1 MIWKKKIFA
10 RLSAKTIETVLKSEL
25 SEELNDDPYEAK
37 DGDNQNGHYS
47 KKVRMSAV
55 ETNLQVTRDQKGEYG
70 RKLWRNM

>member
-1 MIWKKKIFA
+1 
-10 RLSAKTIETVLKSEL
+10 VLKSEL

-37 DGDNQNGHYS
+37 NGDYQNGHYS

-70 RKLWRNM
+70 RKL